1 MLTIKPTTMGK
12 QVQIKVLILFLKD
25 EVLKVTVGD
34 TNPLGVQVSC
44 HSCMLLK
51 LEEAS

>member
-1 MLTIKPTTMGK
+1 
-12 QVQIKVLILFLKD
+12 
-25 EVLKVTVGD
+25 VGD

-51 LEEAS
+51 LEEASWQIFTQTTSAFKCSTMKHLCF